1 MLVNFW
7 MISRGVLKDIRE
19 KQDNQPRGLW
29 FVVKGLIGLVE
40 LEMVQIYGGWL
51 TKTRTEPPKSE

>member
-1 MLVNFW
+1 